1 MNILFALAAL
11 PVSRGDA
18 EFRKEN
24 YIKSS
29 HLSHHRV
36 HSHMYPVCTYQI
48 RKPAKQVIFLM
59 AVPLRGGGVGVKA
72 LPLRKK

>member
-11 PVSRGDA
+11 HVSRGDA

-36 HSHMYPVCTYQI
+36 HSLMYLPNKET
-48 RKPAKQVIFLM
+48 RKTSYFLNGS
-59 AVPLRGGGVGVKA
+59 AIKGGGWV
-72 LPLRKK
+72 